1 MKNDGRSLRINAKSG
16 RASISLNAI
25 PFLLDPTRRSEING
39 YITNTVKEIWGNV
52 IIIVEKLLKR
62 IDRKLLQH
70 HLINRIMKKIKGITV
85 EVKYTVILNDIEVDD
100 DTYNSLTEA
109 YDNGGEVNPDDP
121 ASSEVS
127 EWLGDNIH
135 ESDAVEWEYSIND
148 FDEDQP

>member
-62 IDRKLLQH
+62 IDRRLSQH
-70 HLINRIMKKIKGITV
+70 HLI
-85 EVKYTVILNDIEVDD
+85 KYN
-100 DTYNSLTEA
+100 
-109 YDNGGEVNPDDP
+109 
-121 ASSEVS
+121 
-127 EWLGDNIH
+127 H
-135 ESDAVEWEYSIND
+135 EEN
-148 FDEDQP
+148 

>member
-70 HLINRIMKKIKGITV
+70 HLIK
-85 EVKYTVILNDIEVDD
+85 
-100 DTYNSLTEA
+100 
-109 YDNGGEVNPDDP
+109 
-121 ASSEVS
+121 
-127 EWLGDNIH
+127 
-135 ESDAVEWEYSIND
+135 
-148 FDEDQP
+148 